1 MSDYFAIK
9 IPAPLLLSD
18 DYSSLN
24 SEQKKNFMARMEYIE
39 EIARAGFDS
48 ANVTDNFLLDCI
60 DNIEVDAL
68 AIMSAFSNPETS
80 VTPYTVHS
88 SWTFECK
95 LSNMAKMIALEAERL
110 LMVPSFSSSM
120 SIREIRDWIQCWAK
134 ALYLTMQTFVNA
146 VSFTEVV
153 VQLIVADALVAL
165 FLAFAATARLNV
177 ELHT

>member
-1 MSDYFAIK
+1 
-9 IPAPLLLSD
+9 
-18 DYSSLN
+18 
-24 SEQKKNFMARMEYIE
+24 
-39 EIARAGFDS
+39 
-48 ANVTDNFLLDCI
+48 
-60 DNIEVDAL
+60 
-68 AIMSAFSNPETS
+68 
-80 VTPYTVHS
+80 
-88 SWTFECK
+88 
-95 LSNMAKMIALEAERL
+95 MAKMIALEAERL